1 MEQEL
6 TQIINLLTSNELP
19 TTLTGLEQTHK
30 LLMSLL
36 PSIKQYQNL
45 LMNTNNNALMYN
57 QRHIKQNRDLQ
68 QLIQFQILQD
78 NFQYN
83 LLQYLLPIYDKY
95 ELTLNDYLLSNQIIQ
110 GILLIHPNS
119 KRIFSINH
127 HNMKIILDLLDGCNN
142 TNNNNNNKDS
152 ANDNIKLSI
161 SLISTLIH
169 ILLKNY
175 DNYRIFED
183 LNGCSIL
190 IKHFKLSSF
199 ENINDQ
205 NNTNTNTNSNNNNN
219 EDEELNNNLN
229 FKIIEFLMLYL
240 SEEID
245 NSRGGKSIQEK
256 SQFFINDFPE
266 IDSLIENLNQL
277 NNL

>member
-1 MEQEL
+1 M
-6 TQIINLLTSNELP
+6 
-19 TTLTGLEQTHK
+19 
-30 LLMSLL
+30 
-36 PSIKQYQNL
+36 
-45 LMNTNNNALMYN
+45 
-57 QRHIKQNRDLQ
+57 
-68 QLIQFQILQD
+68 IQFQILQD

-127 HNMKIILDLLDGCNN
+127 HNMKIILDLLMAA
-142 TNNNNNNKDS
+142 TIPTTTTIIRDS
-152 ANDNIKLSI
+152 ANDNMKLSI

-219 EDEELNNNLN
+219 EDER
-229 FKIIEFLMLYL
+229 IE
-240 SEEID
+240 
-245 NSRGGKSIQEK
+245 
-256 SQFFINDFPE
+256 
-266 IDSLIENLNQL
+266 
-277 NNL
+277 

>member
-45 LMNTNNNALMYN
+45 LMNTNNSALMYN

-127 HNMKIILDLLDGCNN
+127 HNMKIILDLLDG
-142 TNNNNNNKDS
+142 
-152 ANDNIKLSI
+152 
-161 SLISTLIH
+161 
-169 ILLKNY
+169 
-175 DNYRIFED
+175 
-183 LNGCSIL
+183 
-190 IKHFKLSSF
+190 
-199 ENINDQ
+199 
-205 NNTNTNTNSNNNNN
+205 
-219 EDEELNNNLN
+219 
-229 FKIIEFLMLYL
+229 
-240 SEEID
+240 
-245 NSRGGKSIQEK
+245 
-256 SQFFINDFPE
+256 
-266 IDSLIENLNQL
+266 
-277 NNL
+277 

>member
-1 MEQEL
+1 
-6 TQIINLLTSNELP
+6 
-19 TTLTGLEQTHK
+19 
-30 LLMSLL
+30 
-36 PSIKQYQNL
+36 
-45 LMNTNNNALMYN
+45 MNTNNSALMYN

-152 ANDNIKLSI
+152 ANDNMKLSI

-183 LNGCSIL
+183 LNGL
-190 IKHFKLSSF
+190 
-199 ENINDQ
+199 
-205 NNTNTNTNSNNNNN
+205 
-219 EDEELNNNLN
+219 
-229 FKIIEFLMLYL
+229 
-240 SEEID
+240 
-245 NSRGGKSIQEK
+245 
-256 SQFFINDFPE
+256 
-266 IDSLIENLNQL
+266 
-277 NNL
+277 